1 MHVRRLRVQNL
12 RVHHDRT
19 IDFTDT
25 VTLIIGQNGSGKT
38 SLIEALYI
46 ALRGKSFKGVDEM
59 IRREGKDWYRIDLE
73 TDEEMRIVKHQ
84 RDGTKKTFEI
94 GGKTHY
100 RLVDR
105 VKYPIVLFEPD
116 DLRIISGSPARRRDY
131 LDDVISQYDP
141 HYMLVLRRYERALL
155 QRNKLLK
162 QPYVTSDELFAWN
175 VALSRYGTDI
185 IIARQELVAYINDR
199 ITEVYQ
205 TIAPTDDQ
213 IAIHYTYRTS
223 PSPQHLLTELE
234 QVYERDRAIGATT
247 VGPHRQDFT
256 ILFNDTPASSV
267 GSRGELRTITL
278 ALKFIEAARII
289 EATSLHPLILLD
301 DVFSELDHTRQER
314 LLSEFQG
321 HQVIMTSAYANPS
334 DITGLTL
341 LDDRVSRRQI
351 TL

>member
-19 IDFTDT
+19 IEFTDT
-25 VTLIIGQNGSGKT
+25 VTLIVGQNGSGKT

-46 ALRGKSFKGVDEM
+46 ALRGKSFKGTDDTV
-59 IRREGKDWYRIDLE
+59 RREGEDWYRIDLE
-73 TDEEMRIVKHQ
+73 TDEEVRIVKH
-84 RDGTKKTFEI
+84 RREGTKKTFEI
-94 GGKTHY
+94 ADKTHY

-116 DLRIISGSPARRRDY
+116 DLRIVSGSPTRRRDY

-141 HYMLVLRRYERALL
+141 HYTLVLRRYERALL

-162 QPYVTSDELFAWN
+162 QPHVTSDELFAWN

-185 IIARQELVAYINDR
+185 IIARQELIKYINER

-205 TIAPTDDQ
+205 TIAPTDDR
-213 IAIHYTYRTS
+213 IAVHYTYHAI

-234 QVYERDRAIGATT
+234 QSYERDRTIGATT
-247 VGPHRQDFT
+247 VGPHRHDFT
-256 ILFNDTPASSV
+256 ILFNDTLASSV

-289 EATSLHPLILLD
+289 EVTGVHPLVLLD
-301 DVFSELDHTRQER
+301 DVFSELDHARQER
-314 LLSEFQG
+314 LLSEFQN
-321 HQVIMTSAYANPS
+321 HQVIITSAHSETFKSA
-334 DITGLTL
+334 LT
-341 LDDRVSRRQI
+341 I
-351 TL
+351 HKI